1 MSIRYKLFCAFSV
14 VIALACGLAFYGI
27 RGIAASGDLVV
38 RLYDGPLMA
47 ISQARAAHA
56 ALNEARLVMHQ
67 GLSEGASKGAVAKL
81 EKLLGIIADDLKV
94 VQERVKDNKDVTA
107 ALLQSETRLRDWS
120 ETGLMI
126 LKPPAG
132 GLTSLPLIF
141 SVVQKGDATAAA
153 FDDLVEMV
161 AAYGFDY
168 RTEAVAA
175 VATAKTN
182 MVMLAVGTVLIGL
195 LIAVAFAYSMS
206 KPIFA
211 AMHIAQRVAAG
222 TFTDRIEVR
231 RRDELGNLLKSLAVM
246 QASLKARADED
257 LDLMSSKDSA
267 NAEQI
272 SRRARIESEIET
284 FRSTITSVLTNSD
297 AVTTEL
303 TKTAQTLS
311 SIAKEAGDHS
321 VQTASSADETS
332 ANVETVANA
341 AGQLGE
347 SVQAIEGQ
355 LHEATGVVRRA
366 SSMAED
372 ANQTMG
378 MLASAAQHIDEVVGF
393 IRTIAGQTNLLAL
406 NATIEA
412 ARAGEAGRGFAVV
425 ASEVKALAIQTAKAT
440 EEISSQIAEVQLA
453 TKRAV
458 DNVGAITAVMGEID
472 SFTATI
478 ANAVNQQNKAAAE
491 ISDNIRQAAAGTAS
505 VARGIAGAAAA
516 SENTSRSAG
525 MVLSSA
531 HDLSRQAADLRSSVD
546 RFLANVAA

>member
-14 VIALACGLAFYGI
+14 VMALACGLAFYGI

-47 ISQARAAHA
+47 ISQAQAAHA

-67 GLSEGASKGAVAKL
+67 GLSEGASKAAVAKL
-81 EKLLGIIADDLKV
+81 EKLLAAIADDLKT
-94 VQERVKDNKDVTA
+94 VQERVKNSKDVTA
-107 ALLQSETRLRDWS
+107 ALLQSETSLRDWS
-120 ETGLMI
+120 QTGLMI

-132 GLTSLPLIF
+132 GLTSLPLTF
-141 SVVQKGDATAAA
+141 SVVQKGVATAAA

-161 AAYGFDY
+161 AAYGYDY
-168 RTEAVAA
+168 RTEAVGA
-175 VATAKTN
+175 VATAKTS
-182 MVMLAVGTVLIGL
+182 MAVLAVATVVIGL

-211 AMHIAQRVAAG
+211 AMHIARRVAAG

-257 LDLMSSKDSA
+257 LDLMSSKDTA

-297 AVTTEL
+297 AVTSEL

-311 SIAKEAGDHS
+311 SIAKEAGEQS

-332 ANVETVANA
+332 ANVESVANA
-341 AGQLGE
+341 AGQLGV

-378 MLASAAQHIDEVVGF
+378 TLATAAQHIDEVVGF

-516 SENTSRSAG
+516 SENTNRSAG